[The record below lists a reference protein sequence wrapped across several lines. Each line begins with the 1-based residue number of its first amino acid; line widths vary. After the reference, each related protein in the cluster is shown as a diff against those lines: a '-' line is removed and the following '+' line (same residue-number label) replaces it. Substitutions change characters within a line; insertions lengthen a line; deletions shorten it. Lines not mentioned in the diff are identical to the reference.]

1 MEVVKDRMLLPM
13 RRANETINALGC
25 STLRHHQFFQASPM
39 KLLPL
44 IGALLISAVPVHAF
58 ETVEEVFEAC
68 EATEEIESIC
78 SGFGEIIG
86 AAAWVSLLCDLEEKG
101 RLTKENVVLTW
112 DEFKKGFWKPLL
124 NEVVEGNLERYPE
137 CSIKP

>member
-1 MEVVKDRMLLPM
+1 
-13 RRANETINALGC
+13 
-25 STLRHHQFFQASPM
+25 M
-39 KLLPL
+39 KFLPL
-44 IGALLISAVPVHAF
+44 IGALLISAVPVQAF

-112 DEFKKGFWKPLL
+112 DELVKMNYWLPLL

-137 CSIKP
+137 CSIKPIP

>member
-1 MEVVKDRMLLPM
+1 
-13 RRANETINALGC
+13 
-25 STLRHHQFFQASPM
+25 M

-44 IGALLISAVPVHAF
+44 IGALLISAVPVQAF

-112 DEFKKGFWKPLL
+112 DELVKMNYWLPLL
-124 NEVVEGNLERYPE
+124 NEVVEMNLERYPE
-137 CSIKP
+137 CSIKPIP

>member
-1 MEVVKDRMLLPM
+1 
-13 RRANETINALGC
+13 
-25 STLRHHQFFQASPM
+25 M
-39 KLLPL
+39 KFLPL
-44 IGALLISAVPVHAF
+44 IGALLISAVPVQAF

-101 RLTKENVVLTW
+101 RLTKENVVLSW
-112 DEFKKGFWKPLL
+112 DELVKMNYWLPLL

-137 CSIKP
+137 CSIKPIP

>member
-1 MEVVKDRMLLPM
+1 
-13 RRANETINALGC
+13 
-25 STLRHHQFFQASPM
+25 M
-39 KLLPL
+39 KFLPL
-44 IGALLISAVPVHAF
+44 IGALLISAVPVQAF

-86 AAAWVSLLCDLEEKG
+86 ASAWVSLLCDLEEKG

-112 DEFKKGFWKPLL
+112 DELVKMNYWLPLL

-137 CSIKP
+137 CSLKPIP

>member
-1 MEVVKDRMLLPM
+1 
-13 RRANETINALGC
+13 
-25 STLRHHQFFQASPM
+25 M
-39 KLLPL
+39 KFLPL
-44 IGALLISAVPVHAF
+44 IGALLISAVPVQAF

-101 RLTKENVVLTW
+101 RLTKENVVLSW
-112 DEFKKGFWKPLL
+112 DEMVKMDGWTPLL
-124 NEVVEGNLERYPE
+124 NEIVEGNLERYPE
-137 CSIKP
+137 CSIKPIP